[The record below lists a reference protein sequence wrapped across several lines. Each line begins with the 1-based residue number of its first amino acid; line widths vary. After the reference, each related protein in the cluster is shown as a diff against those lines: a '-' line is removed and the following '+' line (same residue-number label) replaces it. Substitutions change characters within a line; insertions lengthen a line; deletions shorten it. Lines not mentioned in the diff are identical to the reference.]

1 MIQVEKMIKK
11 SKKKQILIADDEKH
25 IIDLMKIILQEKFEI
40 LTAENGQEV
49 MELLKTNKPDLL
61 ILDVMMPEVNGFEV
75 CEQLKSN
82 SKTKSL
88 KIVMISA
95 KAQEKDIVQGL
106 KLGADYYMT
115 KPFDPIIFD
124 KKINEIINGD
134 I

>member
-1 MIQVEKMIKK
+1 
-11 SKKKQILIADDEKH
+11 
-25 IIDLMKIILQEKFEI
+25 
-40 LTAENGQEV
+40 
-49 MELLKTNKPDLL
+49 
-61 ILDVMMPEVNGFEV
+61 MMPEVNGFEV